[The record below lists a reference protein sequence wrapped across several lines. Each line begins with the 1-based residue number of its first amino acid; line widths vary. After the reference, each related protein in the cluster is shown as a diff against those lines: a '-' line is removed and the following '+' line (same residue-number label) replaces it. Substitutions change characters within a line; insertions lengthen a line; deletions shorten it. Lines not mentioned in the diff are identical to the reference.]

1 MTALDLAACRRGE
14 LAERLVPK
22 ALELAGLV
30 HGDGDALEIGRF
42 LRSLP
47 ADELGALPV
56 ILAGLVPVDRPQS
69 ELLAY
74 VTWDEYGRPLP
85 APVAGDS
92 VPAGTS
98 GPAVRFPCG
107 TNAAYRRHENRGE
120 LVDDECAEAARVYY
134 RARYQRRKR
143 AGRAKEAATRRAS
156 RAA

>member
-22 ALELAGLV
+22 ALELACLV

-74 VTWDEYGRPLP
+74 VTWDEYGRPLTAVP
-85 APVAGDS
+85 GDADPVG
-92 VPAGTS
+92 VS

-107 TNAAYRRHENRGE
+107 TYAAYRRHENRGE
-120 LVDDECAEAARVYY
+120 LVDDDCAEAARVYY
-134 RARYQRRKR
+134 RERYHRRKAR
-143 AGRAKEAATRRAS
+143 RSAGENADAA
-156 RAA
+156 

>member
-47 ADELGALPV
+47 VDEREALPV

-74 VTWDEYGRPLP
+74 VTWDEYGRPLA
-85 APVAGDS
+85 APVPGDADP
-92 VPAGTS
+92 VGAS

-107 TNAAYRRHENRGE
+107 TYAAFRRHENRGE
-120 LVDDECAEAARVYY
+120 LVDDECGEAARVYY
-134 RARYQRRKR
+134 RERYHRRKAR
-143 AGRAKEAATRRAS
+143 QSAGENADAA
-156 RAA
+156 